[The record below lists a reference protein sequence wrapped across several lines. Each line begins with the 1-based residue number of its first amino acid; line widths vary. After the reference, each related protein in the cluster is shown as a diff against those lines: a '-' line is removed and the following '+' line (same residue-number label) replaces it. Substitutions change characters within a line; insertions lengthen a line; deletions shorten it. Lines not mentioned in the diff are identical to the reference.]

1 MAFPG
6 TYNIN
11 YYKGDT
17 LEFRVY
23 PKDSAGNIFPLSQ
36 YVSPAGTTKFTIAPR
51 RETLLEGET
60 AISGYAQISNDQA
73 YILCA
78 ITPANGELLVPG
90 TEYVYDIEIARA
102 DANYD
107 YVYTLLT
114 GTISVTGQ
122 VTPSA
127 PLEIPELPNN
137 PTSLELEGLTSDSI
151 SISWTA
157 PAAGGDVDEYKLYI
171 LEYTTDP
178 ATILGALS
186 APPADTIDGTE
197 TSYTF
202 EGLDPETG
210 YLVGVR
216 SSNQFG
222 NASLETILTSL
233 LAGPIT
239 TLPEAS

>member
-6 TYNIN
+6 TYNIT

-17 LEFRVY
+17 LEFRLY
-23 PKDSAGNIFPLSQ
+23 PKDSAGNTFPLSQ
-36 YVSPAGTTKFTIAPR
+36 YISPAGTTKFTIAPKR
-51 RETLLEGET
+51 GTLLEGQV
-60 AISGYAQISNDQA
+60 AISGYAQISNDQT

-78 ITPANGELLVPG
+78 ITPANGEFLLAG
-90 TEYVYDIEIARA
+90 TEYVYDVEIARA

-114 GTISVTGQ
+114 GTINIVDQ

-137 PTSLELEGLTSDSI
+137 PTDLELDGLTSDSI

-157 PAAGGDVDEYKLYI
+157 PTTGGDVDEYKLYI

-178 ATILGALS
+178 TTIGAALLAT
-186 APPADTIDGTE
+186 PADTIEGTE

-202 EGLDPETG
+202 EGLDAETG

-216 SSNQFG
+216 SSNEFG
-222 NASLETILTSL
+222 DASLATILTSL

>member
-6 TYNIN
+6 TYNIT

-17 LEFRVY
+17 LEFRLY
-23 PKDSAGNIFPLSQ
+23 PKDSAGNTFPLSQ
-36 YVSPAGTTKFTIAPR
+36 YISPAGTTKFTIAPR
-51 RETLLEGET
+51 RGTLLEGQV
-60 AISGYAQISNDQA
+60 AISGYAQISNDQT

-78 ITPANGELLVPG
+78 ITPANGEVLVSG
-90 TEYVYDIEIARA
+90 TEYVYDVEIARA

-114 GTISVTGQ
+114 GTINIVEQ

-137 PTSLELEGLTSDSI
+137 PTGLELDGLTSDSI

-157 PAAGGDVDEYKLYI
+157 PTTGGDVDEYKLYI

-178 ATILGALS
+178 ATIGAALLS
-186 APPADTIDGTE
+186 PPSDTIEGTE

-202 EGLDPETG
+202 EGLDAETG

-222 NASLETILTSL
+222 DADLATILTSL

>member
-6 TYNIN
+6 TYNIT

-17 LEFRVY
+17 LEFRLY
-23 PKDSAGNIFPLSQ
+23 PKDSTGNTFPLSQ
-36 YVSPAGTTKFTIAPR
+36 YISPAGTTNFTIATR
-51 RETLLEGET
+51 RGVLPEGEV
-60 AISGYAQISNDQA
+60 AVQGYAQISNDQT

-78 ITPANGELLVPG
+78 ITPANGEVLLSG
-90 TEYVYDIEIARA
+90 TEYVYDVQIARA

-107 YVYTLLT
+107 YIYTLLT
-114 GTISVTGQ
+114 GTINIVDQ

-137 PTSLELEGLTSDSI
+137 PTSLNIGSPTSDSI

-157 PAAGGDVDEYKLYI
+157 PTTGGDVDEYKLYI

-178 ATILGALS
+178 TTIFAALS
-186 APPADTIDGTE
+186 APPADTIEGTE

-202 EGLDPETG
+202 EGLDAETG

-216 SSNQFG
+216 SSNEFG
-222 NASLETILTSL
+222 DAAVETILTSL
-233 LAGPIT
+233 LTGPIT

>member
-6 TYNIN
+6 TYNIT

-17 LEFRVY
+17 LEFRLY
-23 PKDSAGNIFPLSQ
+23 PKDSAGNVFPLSQ
-36 YVSPAGTTKFTIAPR
+36 YVSPAGTTKFTIASR
-51 RETLLEGET
+51 RGTLPEGET
-60 AISGYAQISNDQA
+60 AISGYAQISNDQS

-78 ITPANGELLVPG
+78 ITPANGEVLVAG
-90 TEYVYDIEIARA
+90 TEYVYDVEIARA

-114 GTISVTGQ
+114 GTIAVTDQ

-137 PTSLELEGLTSDSI
+137 PTGLELEGLTSDSI

-157 PAAGGDVDEYKLYI
+157 PTTGGDVDEYKLYI
-171 LEYTTDP
+171 APYTTNQLE
-178 ATILGALS
+178 ILAVLS
-186 APPADTIDGTE
+186 APPADTVLGTE
-197 TSYTF
+197 TTYTF
-202 EGLDPETG
+202 EGLTPETG
-210 YLVGVR
+210 YLVGVLA
-216 SSNQFG
+216 SNEFG

>member
-6 TYNIN
+6 TYNIT

-17 LEFRVY
+17 LEFRLY
-23 PKDSAGNIFPLSQ
+23 PKDSAGNTFPLSQ
-36 YVSPAGTTKFTIAPR
+36 YISPAGTTKFTIAPR
-51 RETLLEGET
+51 RGTLLEGQV
-60 AISGYAQISNDQA
+60 AISGYAQISNDQT

-78 ITPANGELLVPG
+78 ITPANGEVLVSG
-90 TEYVYDIEIARA
+90 TEYVYDVQIARA

-114 GTISVTGQ
+114 GTINVVEQ

-127 PLEIPELPNN
+127 PLEIPEIPNN
-137 PTSLELEGLTSDSI
+137 PTALELDGLTSDSI

-157 PAAGGDVDEYKLYI
+157 PAAGGDVDEYKLYV

-178 ATILGALS
+178 TTIFAALS
-186 APPADTIDGTE
+186 APPADTIEGTE

-202 EGLDPETG
+202 EGLDAETG

-216 SSNQFG
+216 SSNEFG
-222 NASLETILTSL
+222 NAAIETILTSL
-233 LAGPIT
+233 LAGPIS